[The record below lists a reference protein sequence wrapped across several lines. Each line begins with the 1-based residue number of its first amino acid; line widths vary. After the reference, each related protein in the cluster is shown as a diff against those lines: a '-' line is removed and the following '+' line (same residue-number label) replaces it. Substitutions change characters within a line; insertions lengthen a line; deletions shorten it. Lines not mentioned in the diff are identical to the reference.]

1 MSPSATPSALGFL
14 ARKHDDAQKA
24 IEHFHSLLHTRE
36 GNDVTL
42 WFLGEAT
49 RLIAVLLNILSQ
61 SDTFRRPSESLLL
74 GPWLKLAAKLRLPW
88 GLTPRASI
96 PVSAISGRAAERMGV
111 LADILED
118 WQILNRLWGLLD
130 MWVAT
135 RALLTDTLRS
145 LREKKPVNWPD
156 SLGRALENL
165 CLVGYHF
172 GEATAWLT
180 GRKFLGWS
188 TKMQEKMALL
198 SVRSWAGYL
207 ILVMIR
213 RLAQRLP
220 QQTDSSPD
228 KHTHELDEQSKKEW
242 NREFFNNLAWF
253 PVAVS
258 LSVPGGLLPS
268 TLTSILAFNASVRP
282 VRDIWEDTKQEEE
295 QGGVGGEEEQEEQ
308 K

>member
-1 MSPSATPSALGFL
+1 MAPPTAPSALAFL
-14 ARKHDDAQKA
+14 AQKHDDAQKA

-49 RLIAVLLNILSQ
+49 RLIAVLLDTLSQ
-61 SDTFRRPSESLLL
+61 SGTFRHPRESLLL

-88 GLTPRASI
+88 GLTPRA
-96 PVSAISGRAAERMGV
+96 PVRLPLSAICGRAAERMGV

-118 WQILNRLWGLLD
+118 WQILNRFWGLLD
-130 MWVAT
+130 MWVAMRT
-135 RALLTDTLRS
+135 LLADTLRS

-156 SLGRALENL
+156 TLSRALEHL

-172 GEATAWLT
+172 GEATSWLT
-180 GRKFLGWS
+180 GRRFLGWS

-213 RLAQRLP
+213 RLAQLMP
-220 QQTDSSPD
+220 QRIDGSSD
-228 KHTHELDEQSKKEW
+228 KRAPEWDAQSKKEW

-253 PVAVS
+253 PVAIS
-258 LSVPGGLLPS
+258 LSVPGGLLPT

-282 VRDIWEDTKQEEE
+282 VRDIWEDTKEEGE
-295 QGGVGGEEEQEEQ
+295 EGGEEASQ
-308 K
+308 

>member
-1 MSPSATPSALGFL
+1 MAPSTAPSALAFL

-36 GNDVTL
+36 GHDVTL

-49 RLIAVLLNILSQ
+49 RLVAVLLDTLSQ
-61 SDTFRRPSESLLL
+61 SDTFRHPKESLLF

-88 GLTPRASI
+88 GLTPRASTRL
-96 PVSAISGRAAERMGV
+96 PLSAISGRAAERMGV

-118 WQILNRLWGLLD
+118 WQILNRFWGLLD
-130 MWVAT
+130 MWVAIKT
-135 RALLTDTLRS
+135 LLADTLRS

-156 SLGRALENL
+156 TLGRALEHL

-180 GRKFLGWS
+180 GRRFLGWS

-207 ILVMIR
+207 VLVMIR
-213 RLAQRLP
+213 RLAQLMP
-220 QQTDSSPD
+220 QRIDGSSEKRAPEWD
-228 KHTHELDEQSKKEW
+228 AQSKKEW

-253 PVAVS
+253 PVAIS
-258 LSVPGGLLPS
+258 LSVPGGLLPP

-282 VRDIWEDTKQEEE
+282 VRDIWEDTEEE
-295 QGGVGGEEEQEEQ
+295 GKEEGGET
-308 K
+308 